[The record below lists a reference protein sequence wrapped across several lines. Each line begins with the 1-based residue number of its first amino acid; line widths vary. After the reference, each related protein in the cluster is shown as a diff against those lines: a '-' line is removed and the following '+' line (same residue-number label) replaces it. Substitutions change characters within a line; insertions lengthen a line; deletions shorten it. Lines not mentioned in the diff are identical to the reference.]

1 MGRLTLPWRYE
12 KEDALNAWLGYWW
25 VDR

>member
-1 MGRLTLPWRYE
+1 MRRLTLPWRYE